1 MFVVKYCNDPEPSEA
16 NFHAI
21 AQSFKT
27 VAQNIH
33 LMMLASFFFTYEE
46 VFTVNSPKKT
56 QISECIR
63 TSVSSINQEVFL
75 PRDAMLARY

>member
-21 AQSFKT
+21 AQPFKT

-33 LMMLASFFFTYEE
+33 LIMLASFFFTYEE
-46 VFTVNSPKKT
+46 VFTVNSPKKNADKRLFT
-56 QISECIR
+56 HIR
-63 TSVSSINQEVFL
+63 VIHQSRRKT
-75 PRDAMLARY
+75 